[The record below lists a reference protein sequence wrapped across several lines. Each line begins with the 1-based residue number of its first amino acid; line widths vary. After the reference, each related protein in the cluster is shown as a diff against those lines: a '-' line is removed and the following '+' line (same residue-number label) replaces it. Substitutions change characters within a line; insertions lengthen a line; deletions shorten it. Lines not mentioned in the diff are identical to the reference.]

1 MPRGVAIPEV
11 REQLFAAADRILGR
25 AGPAG
30 LTTRAITAEAGV
42 ANGVM
47 HRHFRDLD
55 AFLAEFAASRLAAI
69 AGTAASL
76 PSRAGQ
82 ASVAANLTDAAL
94 TLFGAN
100 ALALMNLVA
109 ARPGVA
115 PALEHAATGP
125 GGGIGDVEGH
135 VAAYL
140 DAEKDLGRIAPGTDT
155 QALAFTLIGAIH
167 HLVITS
173 PGGLPDLPQRV
184 RRIVTALIAGMGPA
198 PDSRTDDATPEKE

>member
-42 ANGVM
+42 ANGVL

-76 PSRAGQ
+76 PTRAGQ
-82 ASVAANLTDAAL
+82 GSVAANLTDAAL

-109 ARPGVA
+109 ARPDLA

-135 VAAYL
+135 FAAYL

-155 QALAFTLIGAIH
+155 PALAFTLIGAIH

-173 PGGLPDLPQRV
+173 PGALPDLPQRV

-198 PDSRTDDATPEKE
+198 PDS

>member
-82 ASVAANLTDAAL
+82 GTVAANLTDAAL

-109 ARPGVA
+109 ARPELA
-115 PALEHAATGP
+115 PALEHAAPGP
-125 GGGIGDVEGH
+125 GGSIGDVEGH
-135 VAAYL
+135 FAAYL

-155 QALAFTLIGAIH
+155 QTLAFTLIGAIH
-167 HLVITS
+167 HLVITN

-198 PDSRTDDATPEKE
+198 PDS

>member
-11 REQLFAAADRILGR
+11 REQLFAGADRVLAR

-55 AFLAEFAASRLAAI
+55 VFLAEFAASRFAAI
-69 AGTAASL
+69 ADTAASL

-82 ASVAANLTDAAL
+82 GSVAANLTDAAVA
-94 TLFGAN
+94 LFGAN

-109 ARPGVA
+109 ARPELG
-115 PALEHAATGP
+115 PAVEHATTGG

-135 VAAYL
+135 FAAYL
-140 DAEKDLGRIAPGTDT
+140 DAEKLDGRIAPGADT
-155 QALAFTLIGAIH
+155 QALAFTLIGAVH

-173 PGGLPDLPQRV
+173 PGGIPDLTVRI
-184 RRIVTALIAGMGPA
+184 RRIVAALLAGAGDERPG
-198 PDSRTDDATPEKE
+198 